1 MRIKK
6 FNNIWTMGLIMFVA
20 ILIGVY
26 AIKIIN
32 PSFIV
37 GIAEIDSIVAI
48 GNFINNNMWAYY
60 FATTI
65 ISFIIYWLF
74 CCACC
79 RKKTLNKVE
88 CLIILLTIILLFICE
103 KFAYFMYYEVN
114 MLSMIIVPSIIL
126 VINKKQDIKY
136 LYSVT
141 ICTTIHFVAQAFS
154 LQIRNIMLLVSHVN
168 YATLIVLMIDM
179 YIWLFIMY
187 FYFNN
192 KKEE

>member
-1 MRIKK
+1 MKIKK
-6 FNNIWTMGLIMFVA
+6 FNNIWTMGLILLVVLQVC
-20 ILIGVY
+20 IY

-37 GIAEIDSIVAI
+37 GIAETENIVII
-48 GNFINNNMWAYY
+48 GNFINNNIWAYY
-60 FATTI
+60 LVTTI

-79 RKKTLNKVE
+79 RKKTLSKVE
-88 CLIILLTIILLFICE
+88 CLIVLITIILLFICE

-126 VINKKQDIKY
+126 RLNRKEDIKY
-136 LYSVT
+136 LYSTT
-141 ICTTIHFVAQAFS
+141 ICTSIHFVAQAFS
-154 LQIRNIMLLVSHVN
+154 LQIRNIMLLVSHIN

-192 KKEE
+192 KKED